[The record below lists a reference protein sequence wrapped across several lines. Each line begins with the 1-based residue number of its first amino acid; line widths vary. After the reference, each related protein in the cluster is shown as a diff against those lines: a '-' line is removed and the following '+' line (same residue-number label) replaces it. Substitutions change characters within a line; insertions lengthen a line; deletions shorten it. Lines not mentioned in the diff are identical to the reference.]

1 MSDRLTDKTVKLL
14 PTPASGNR
22 IHFDSQVGGFGVRVT
37 AGGSRSFIFSYRT
50 IAGRQR
56 RFTIGEFSESG
67 QGWNTSAARGEAER
81 LRVVVR
87 GGGDPLANLHEQRD
101 APTVADLA
109 MRFEEDHLPKRRAH
123 TADNHRRTIRLHI
136 LPALKHRTVAELNHT
151 DIADLHRK
159 VTRLGTPYAANRMVA
174 VLSKMLSES
183 IKWGWRTD
191 NPAKGVERNDEEA
204 RHRYLSPAELAKL
217 TEALAAMDDQQGAD
231 IIRML
236 VLTGARRGEVFG
248 ARWDQFDLTEGVWT
262 KPPSS
267 TKQKR
272 MHRVPLSA
280 AVRQLL
286 VGVQASAEAEAKK
299 TGEPLSVYVFPAT
312 TSESGHRE
320 DIKKVWR
327 AVCKAAGIVTTVVV
341 EGKSVVVPSARVH
354 DLRHT
359 YASLLASA
367 GMSLPIIGAL
377 LGHSQPA
384 TTARYAHLL
393 DDPLRKATERVGAL
407 VMPGDD
413 ATDAEVVPF
422 AARR

>member
-1 MSDRLTDKTVKLL
+1 MSDKLLDKTVKAL
-14 PTPASGNR
+14 PVPSHGNR
-22 IHFDSQVGGFGVRVT
+22 IYFDSQVGGFGVRVT
-37 AGGSRSFIFSYRT
+37 AGGARSFIFSYRT
-50 IAGRQR
+50 LAGRQR
-56 RFTIGEFSESG
+56 RFTIGEFSVTG
-67 QGWNTSAARGEAER
+67 DGWTTVAARGEAER
-81 LRVVVR
+81 LRVIVR
-87 GGGDPLANLHEQRD
+87 GGGDPLASLQNLRE
-101 APTVADLA
+101 APTIADLA
-109 MRFEEDHLPKRRAH
+109 HRFEEDHLPRRRAH
-123 TADNHRRTIRLHI
+123 TADGHKRAIRLHI
-136 LPALKHRTVAELNHT
+136 LPTLKHRVVADLTHA
-151 DIADLHRK
+151 DIAELHRK
-159 VTRLGTPYAANRMVA
+159 VTKAGTPYAANRMLA

-183 IKWGWRTD
+183 IKLGWRMD
-191 NPAKGVERNDEEA
+191 NPAKGVERNPEEA

-217 TEALAAMDDQQGAD
+217 TEALAAVEDQQGANV
-231 IIRML
+231 IRLL

-248 ARWDQFDLTEGVWT
+248 MQWDQLDLGEGVWT

-280 AVRQLL
+280 PTRQLL
-286 VGVQASAEAEAKK
+286 VVIRAAAEARAKK
-299 TGEPLSVYVFPAT
+299 SGKEMSRFVFPVT

-327 AVCKAAGIVTTVVV
+327 AACAGASIVTTEIVD
-341 EGKSVVVPSARVH
+341 GKRVVVPSARVH

-393 DDPLRKATERVGAL
+393 DDPLRQATERVGAI
-407 VMPGDD
+407 VVPVRPS
-413 ATDAEVVPF
+413 AEVVSLQG
-422 AARR
+422 RS